1 MYNLQ
6 ANDGTVLE
14 FSRDEI
20 SHMQVIHTMCSD
32 SNKFSLHES
41 DSDPIVVAI
50 VNGEELRVL
59 KQFLRIRTICGEGP
73 RRKER
78 PPIICDAEIMEK
90 GVKGTG
96 YNMVYW
102 PALIDVEAV
111 PVWNAQTTGISQE
124 YLEFLHQ
131 IENSNRTVNLFHWL
145 TIADYV
151 HCNDLIYLIQAR
163 CAFIL
168 VHFIAQYYCR
178 LVKEMLTD
186 AQKINRFVQWSSVL
200 VPGDNDAEYEFMVVY
215 NEIKS
220 TRRHL
225 TRGILNTF
233 IRHRGMELPR
243 ETWVDADWE
252 RFKARAP
259 EFYRKLPVPD
269 DDRAKLYVRATP
281 V

>member
-73 RRKER
+73 RIKER

-131 IENSNRTVNLFHWL
+131 IENSNRTVNLFN
-145 TIADYV
+145 
-151 HCNDLIYLIQAR
+151 C
-163 CAFIL
+163 
-168 VHFIAQYYCR
+168 
-178 LVKEMLTD
+178 
-186 AQKINRFVQWSSVL
+186 
-200 VPGDNDAEYEFMVVY
+200 
-215 NEIKS
+215 
-220 TRRHL
+220 
-225 TRGILNTF
+225 
-233 IRHRGMELPR
+233 
-243 ETWVDADWE
+243 
-252 RFKARAP
+252 
-259 EFYRKLPVPD
+259 
-269 DDRAKLYVRATP
+269 
-281 V
+281 